1 MMNKV
6 KKKWYEVLDKDK
18 ISTPGLLISEKKI
31 KSNIKSMIDI
41 SGDPNRLWP
50 HIKTHKMPGIID
62 IQIKYGIK
70 KFKCATIGELEM
82 LSKFDIREIL
92 LSNQLTFE
100 KLEKF
105 IKIQKKYPK
114 IRMSTLVDNS
124 ISLKNYSEIAE
135 KYKTKINLWI
145 DINNGMNRTGI
156 KINEKIYY
164 LLDEIYR
171 DPNLNIIGLHVYDG
185 HIRNTSIKERK
196 KYSDKAFK
204 PILSFQKKI
213 ESEYN
218 IQLLILAGGSPTFLA
233 HSKRKG
239 IFLSPGTTLLWDVGY
254 SNLWPDSP
262 FKIAAVLVSRIIS
275 KPNKNL
281 LCLDLGHK
289 SVASEMPL
297 PRVIVKGLE
306 NSKHISQSEEHLVI
320 KSENANKYNV
330 GDLLFSVP
338 YHICPT
344 VVKYNK
350 VQVIEK
356 KNIIKLWEVGARDY
370 LLNEI

>member
-1 MMNKV
+1 MMVILEINL
-6 KKKWYEVLDKDK
+6 KKK
-18 ISTPGLLISEKKI
+18 EKK
-31 KSNIKSMIDI
+31 N
-41 SGDPNRLWP
+41 
-50 HIKTHKMPGIID
+50 
-62 IQIKYGIK
+62 
-70 KFKCATIGELEM
+70 
-82 LSKFDIREIL
+82 
-92 LSNQLTFE
+92 
-100 KLEKF
+100 
-105 IKIQKKYPK
+105 
-114 IRMSTLVDNS
+114 
-124 ISLKNYSEIAE
+124 
-135 KYKTKINLWI
+135 
-145 DINNGMNRTGI
+145 
-156 KINEKIYY
+156 
-164 LLDEIYR
+164 
-171 DPNLNIIGLHVYDG
+171 
-185 HIRNTSIKERK
+185 
-196 KYSDKAFK
+196 SDKAFK

-254 SNLWPDSP
+254 SNLWPESP
-262 FKIAAVLVSRIIS
+262 FKIAAVIVSRIIS

-356 KNIIKLWEVGARDY
+356 NNIIKLWEVCARDY
-370 LLNEI
+370 LIK

>member
-18 ISTPGLLISEKKI
+18 ISTPGLLISEKNI

-82 LSKFDIREIL
+82 LSKFNIREIL

-145 DINNGMNRTGI
+145 DINNGMNRTGVEPNNEACSI
-156 KINEKIYY
+156 FQKIASAS
-164 LLDEIYR
+164 
-171 DPNLNIIGLHVYDG
+171 NLNAKGLHVYDG
-185 HIRNTSIKERK
+185 HIRE
-196 KYSDKAFK
+196 SD
-204 PILSFQKKI
+204 
-213 ESEYN
+213 Y
-218 IQLLILAGGSPTFLA
+218 
-233 HSKRKG
+233 SKRKQVCDNAFSHVLDLKKNIEKKG
-239 IFLSPGTTLLWDVGY
+239 ILIDKIVAGGTPTFPIHAKRENVEVSPGTSLLWDDRYGTAFEDLKFIH
-254 SNLWPDSP
+254 S
-262 FKIAAVLVSRIIS
+262 AVLIGSIIS
-275 KPNKNL
+275 KPSKDLICIN
-281 LCLDLGHK
+281 LGHK
-289 SVASEMPL
+289 SVASEMDF
-297 PRVIVKGLE
+297 PRLSFLNLKNTEQIG
-306 NSKHISQSEEHLVI
+306 HSEEHLVV
-320 KSENANKYNV
+320 KCNESDKYHV
-330 GDLLFSVP
+330 GMICYSIP
-338 YHICPT
+338 SHICPT
-344 VVKYNK
+344 VPKFSK
-350 VQVIEK
+350 VLTVDEGEVIGEWK
-356 KNIIKLWEVGARDY
+356 VSARD
-370 LLNEI
+370 NMI